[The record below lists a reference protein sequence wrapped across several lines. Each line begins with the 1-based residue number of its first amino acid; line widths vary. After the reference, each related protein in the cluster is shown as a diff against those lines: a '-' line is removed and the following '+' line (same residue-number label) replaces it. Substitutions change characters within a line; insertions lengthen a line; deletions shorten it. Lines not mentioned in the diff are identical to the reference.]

1 MNISR
6 RKLLRHSLLMTGMAA
21 FETSY
26 NNGLF
31 QFTQAFAADGALA
44 GESALTKDGAGLDVQ
59 GISKINNAEIF
70 AGARHETLMA
80 DPSNAEAAFAGL
92 GKQGRY
98 SAALFTSAGDLRSV
112 TLPGRGHDVAVR
124 PQNGLAGK
132 SVEVVA
138 FARRPGRFAV
148 AFSANLKKPA
158 VTFHAAKDRHFYGHG
173 VFSPLGRLLY
183 STENDYENGVG
194 VIGIRDATNDY
205 KQIGEFSAFG
215 IGPHDMALLD
225 DGTTLVIANGGI
237 ETSPD
242 SGRQILNLSHMEPS
256 LVYIDRRSGDLLE
269 KVILPDEMR
278 QLSIRHLTV
287 AGKNRVVFGCQ
298 YKGSSSEQPMLIGFH
313 DRGSLVKFVAAPDD
327 IHRQMNNYVGS
338 VAADHTGEIIAASCP
353 RGNLITFWNAN
364 DQSYIG
370 ARQMKDG
377 CGVAKTSQPK
387 EFLLTSGHGDVARA
401 KLTGIET
408 GNTDY
413 NSVAEASLRHQADVR
428 WDNHAVKV
436 R

>member
-1 MNISR
+1 MHLSR
-6 RKLLRHSLLMTGMAA
+6 RNVLHGSLLLSSALVHELTRPA
-21 FETSY
+21 
-26 NNGLF
+26 GLF
-31 QFTQAFAADGALA
+31 DISQALA
-44 GESALTKDGAGLDVQ
+44 SESSGPDGLRFTKPDQAD
-59 GISKINNAEIF
+59 IF
-70 AGARHETLMA
+70 AGARHETLHSEA
-80 DPSNAEAAFAGL
+80 DSAEALFAGQNL
-92 GKQGRY
+92 KGRY
-98 SAALFTSAGDLRSV
+98 SAALFTASGDLRSV

-124 PQNGLAGK
+124 PHIGGGDG

-158 VTFHAAKDRHFYGHG
+158 VTFHAADNRHFYGHG
-173 VFSPLGRLLY
+173 VFSPLGQLLY

-194 VIGIRDATNDY
+194 VIGIRNATDGY
-205 KQIGEFSAFG
+205 KQIGEFSSHG

-225 DGTTLVIANGGI
+225 DGMTLVIANGGI

-242 SGRQILNLSHMEPS
+242 SGRQILNLAHMEPS
-256 LVYIDRRSGDLLE
+256 LVYIDRRDGTLLE
-269 KVILPDEMR
+269 KVSLPDEIR

-298 YKGSSSEQPMLIGFH
+298 YKGASSEKPMLIGFH
-313 DRGSLVKFVAAPDD
+313 DRGAEIKFSAAPDA
-327 IHRQMNNYVGS
+327 IHRRMNNYVGS
-338 VAADHTGEIIAASCP
+338 VAVDHTGEIIAASCP

-377 CGVAKTSQPK
+377 CGVAKTSQPN
-387 EFLLTSGHGDVARA
+387 EFLMTSGHGDVARA
-401 KLTGIET
+401 KIA
-408 GNTDY
+408 DARQD
-413 NSVAEASLRHQADVR
+413 NSIADDLDPAQTRHQVNVQ